1 MRAVAFSISIAAS
14 IGITAVSACDLLDTS
29 DCKPLPAC
37 PPPTE
42 QLPHKTGDGN
52 TGCVAGPNICGWEGD
67 EVDLPVDQYGICRLM
82 RLSEGDWKDRWI
94 IAHCQEV
101 SKLYSRL
108 WASD

>member
-1 MRAVAFSISIAAS
+1 
-14 IGITAVSACDLLDTS
+14 
-29 DCKPLPAC
+29 
-37 PPPTE
+37 
-42 QLPHKTGDGN
+42 
-52 TGCVAGPNICGWEGD
+52 
-67 EVDLPVDQYGICRLM
+67 M